1 LNIAT
6 AGIEEGDSGVAS
18 ALANTMQQVGGSLG
32 IALLGTLGASAATS
46 YLMGKE
52 ATPHNLAEASVKSYT
67 TGFAWGAGI
76 LAAGAVATFF
86 LMRGEAPHL
95 QPGFEAEEIF
105 IPLL

>member
-1 LNIAT
+1 
-6 AGIEEGDSGVAS
+6 
-18 ALANTMQQVGGSLG
+18 MQQVGGSLG

-46 YLMGKE
+46 YLVGK
-52 ATPHNLAEASVKSYT
+52 APTPSNLAEAAVHSYT

-76 LAAGAVATFF
+76 LAAGAIATFL

-95 QPGFEAEEIF
+95 QPGYEAEETF